1 MRLRKRAV
9 VHKKWSTV
17 EVHSVRY
24 AVDPSL
30 RGRKVH
36 VLYDAFDPSYVL
48 IEFDGRIV
56 ERALPQKPGAA
67 PLQVQPQT
75 EAKEYTDYLALL
87 RQDYEARTR
96 AELEALDLRA
106 PRAAPELGRS
116 ELQAMLG
123 GCRASLLTTAE
134 HSAIAAC
141 FRKMRPIDPEL
152 ARRTLDSARRRY
164 GTGLHLGVYI
174 EALQTAL
181 VRSRTKGGKKR

>member
-1 MRLRKRAV
+1 V

-17 EVHSVRY
+17 EVQSVRY
-24 AVDPSL
+24 AVEPSL

-36 VLYDAFDPSYVL
+36 VLYDGFDPSYVL

-56 ERALPQKPGAA
+56 ERATPQKPGAPPA
-67 PLQVQPQT
+67 KI
-75 EAKEYTDYLALL
+75 ERDAESKEYTDYLALL

-116 ELQAMLG
+116 ELQALLV
-123 GCRASLLTTAE
+123 GCRASALTPEE
-134 HSAIAAC
+134 HGRIAAC
-141 FRKMRPIDPEL
+141 FRKLRPIDPAL
-152 ARRTLDSARRRY
+152 ARGALDSARRRY

-174 EALQTAL
+174 DALQTAV
-181 VRSRTKGGKKR
+181 VRERTKGGKRQ